1 LDPTRVVFLKKGC
14 VERVLG
20 GTLENQ
26 GKAGIYQRTYEKSK
40 EPPLDITATA
50 SMMIVTAPAI
60 SKMGMSRKVTS
71 NALLETAMNLSD
83 FNF

>member
-1 LDPTRVVFLKKGC
+1 MA
-14 VERVLG
+14 ERVLG
-20 GTLENQ
+20 GTLENA

-60 SKMGMSRKVTS
+60 AKKGMCRQVTTIS
-71 NALLETAMNLSD
+71 NLQTTQNLGD
-83 FNF
+83 FEFNGQNYSSY